1 MIYKLIWFALKQNK
15 DINYLIKDYKYVL
28 LVDLELVFMKEFAKV
43 IVLLFQGKTPLKIV
57 LLDNLLNVTALD

>member
-1 MIYKLIWFALKQNK
+1 MIWFALNQNK

-43 IVLLFQGKTPLKIV
+43 IVLLLEGKTPLKIV
-57 LLDNLLNVTALD
+57 LLDNLLHVTALD

>member
-1 MIYKLIWFALKQNK
+1 VIYKLIWFALKQNK

>member
-1 MIYKLIWFALKQNK
+1 VIWFALKQNK

-28 LVDLELVFMKEFAKV
+28 LADLELVFMKEFAKV
-43 IVLLFQGKTPLKIV
+43 IVLLLQGKTPLKIV